1 MGILPTGEDFL
12 KTSNL
17 MNNDNTSRRVYL
29 VRHGITDWIEQG
41 ILQGI
46 SDRPLS
52 PFGTE
57 QAELTARA
65 FQGIRAAHLYTSPLL
80 RAVQT
85 AQPIARV
92 TGLTPEAI
100 EGFTEMDYGWMEGKK
115 DVWSLVKQSTFLV
128 NIYHASLRM
137 AGRLS
142 GESPDKFK
150 ARILDAWENLRNG
163 SRGQTLILVA
173 HFNVLRYILMH
184 EFGENDENARRF
196 SLSACSISEIE
207 INGHSPSR
215 IMRINDVSH
224 LNGRVQ
230 D

>member
-1 MGILPTGEDFL
+1 MKMFLINLSLEKKRFRYNLGILPTGEDFL

-17 MNNDNTSRRVYL
+17 MNNDNTSSRVYL

-80 RAVQT
+80 RAMQT

-128 NIYHASLRM
+128 QYLPRKPAPGGPASAANRP
-137 AGRLS
+137 S
-142 GESPDKFK
+142 KFK

-163 SRGQTLILVA
+163 SRGSNLDPGRPFQRAALYPDARIRRERRERPPVLIERLQ
-173 HFNVLRYILMH
+173 HQR
-184 EFGENDENARRF
+184 D
-196 SLSACSISEIE
+196 
-207 INGHSPSR
+207 
-215 IMRINDVSH
+215 
-224 LNGRVQ
+224 
-230 D
+230 